1 MKNETALIKS
11 TQKRQLTAKGNKFVW
26 QCIEIAARQRN
37 LHEYSQ
43 EIRPLKEKLRT
54 VLYFLIIDEGKN
66 IDQIKDMIKHRKI
79 NFENIKISD

>member
-26 QCIEIAARQRN
+26 QCIAVIAQQNN
-37 LHEYSQ
+37 LHRYSQ
-43 EIRPLKEKLRT
+43 ELKPLREKLRT

-79 NFENIKISD
+79 NFENIKISE

>member
-1 MKNETALIKS
+1 MKNETALINS
-11 TQKRQLTAKGNKFVW
+11 TQKRYLTAKGNKFVW
-26 QCIEIAARQRN
+26 QCIEIVAQQNN
-37 LHEYSQ
+37 LHRYSQ
-43 EIRPLKEKLRT
+43 ELKPLREKLRT